1 MPEAVRHST
10 IRALGDG
17 ATERWDATTGRWRMS
32 QPARPPQPASA
43 RAAPQGGV
51 PRAARVGIPP
61 AGPVGRSYSNARH
74 TRTTIGFGGG
84 STSADTELASDLATL
99 RSRSRQVIR
108 DSGYAKR
115 AKTVI
120 VNNVIGVGVGMQA
133 QVTTTRN
140 KSATRINDP
149 IERAWLAW
157 MAADS
162 CHTGGAMHF
171 HDLERMAMGQV
182 FEAGEV
188 FIRKHY
194 ARFGGS
200 AVPLG
205 LEVIESERLASELV
219 DPSVGI
225 DAGHEFRMGI
235 EVDAFGRAQYYWIR
249 RQHPG
254 DLRSRL
260 VDRDLYE
267 RVPARDIFH
276 LRVVDRWPQT
286 RGEPWMHTALRK
298 LDELNEYSQHEV
310 SAARAGAAYFAT
322 LTTPEENM
330 PNSPVADG
338 TDQASGQQV
347 MEIDSL
353 TVTQLAPGETL
364 NFHTPNRPNSAL
376 DPFMRTMLREVAAGT
391 GVSYESLSRDYSQS
405 NYSSSRLALLD
416 DRDLFK
422 VIQLWWIRNFRMPLH
437 RVWLQQAVLAHAVVG
452 LDVGIYAADM
462 EKYSAVL
469 FKPRGWGWIDPT
481 KEVAA
486 YKEAIKAGLATITD
500 VVAATGGGMDIEDV
514 VQTRK
519 RELELLDEAGVVVD
533 TTVTPYAQAG
543 GAPLQ
548 QTRPK
553 PDDEPGGTD
562 DEEPAA
568 RAPRNKQR

>member
-17 ATERWDATTGRWRMS
+17 ASERWDATTGRWRVTPPA
-32 QPARPPQPASA
+32 QRAAAAPKPQARPP
-43 RAAPQGGV
+43 RG
-51 PRAARVGIPP
+51 ARVVHP
-61 AGPVGRSYSNARH
+61 AGPVARSYSNARH
-74 TRTTIGFGGG
+74 TRTTIGFGGS

-120 VNNVIGVGVGMQA
+120 VNNVIGTGVGMQA

-182 FEAGEV
+182 FEAGEI

-194 ARFGGS
+194 SRFGSS

-205 LEVIESERLASELV
+205 LEVIEPERLASELV

-225 DAGHEFRMGI
+225 DAGHDFRMGI
-235 EVDAFGRAQYYWIR
+235 ETDAFGRAQYYWIR

-330 PNSPVADG
+330 PNSPLSDG
-338 TDQASGQQV
+338 VDDASGQQV

-353 TVTQLAPGETL
+353 TVTQLAPGEKL
-364 NFHTPNRPNSAL
+364 DFHTPNRPNAAL

-422 VIQLWWIRNFRMPLH
+422 VFQLWWIRNFRMPLH
-437 RVWLQQAVLAHAVVG
+437 KVWLQQAVLAHAVVG
-452 LDVGIYAADM
+452 LDLGVYAADM
-462 EKYSAVL
+462 DKYSAVL

-486 YKEAIKAGLATITD
+486 YKEAIKAGLTTITD

-519 RELELLDEAGVVVD
+519 RELELLAEAGVVVD
-533 TTVTPYAQAG
+533 TTVTPFSQTG
-543 GAPLQ
+543 GAPLAPAK
-548 QTRPK
+548 PK
-553 PDDEPGGTD
+553 DDEPGDTD
-562 DEEPAA
+562 DDEPAA
-568 RAPRNKQR
+568 RVLRNKQR

>member
-1 MPEAVRHST
+1 MA
-10 IRALGDG
+10 
-17 ATERWDATTGRWRMS
+17 
-32 QPARPPQPASA
+32 
-43 RAAPQGGV
+43 
-51 PRAARVGIPP
+51 
-61 AGPVGRSYSNARH
+61 RSYSNARH
-74 TRTTIGFGGG
+74 TRTTIGFGGS
-84 STSADTELASDLATL
+84 STSADAELASDLATL

-120 VNNVIGVGVGMQA
+120 VNNVIGTGVGMQA

-140 KSATRINDP
+140 KAATRINDP
-149 IERAWLAW
+149 IERAWVAW
-157 MAADS
+157 MTADS

-182 FEAGEV
+182 FEAGEI

-194 ARFGGS
+194 TRFGNS

-205 LEVIESERLASELV
+205 LEVIEPERLASELV

-225 DAGHEFRMGI
+225 DAGHDFRMGI
-235 EVDAFGRAQYYWIR
+235 ETDAFGRAQYYWIR

-267 RVPARDIFH
+267 RVPAQDIFH

-330 PNSPVADG
+330 PNSPLADG
-338 TDQASGQQV
+338 VDEASGQQV

-353 TVTQLAPGETL
+353 TVTQLAPGEKL
-364 NFHTPNRPNSAL
+364 DFHTPNRPNAAL

-422 VIQLWWIRNFRMPLH
+422 VFQLWWIRNFRMPLH
-437 RVWLQQAVLAHAVVG
+437 KVWLQQAVLARAVVG
-452 LDVGIYAADM
+452 LEPALYASDID
-462 EKYSAVL
+462 KYSAVL

-486 YKEAIKAGLATITD
+486 YKEAIKAGLTTITD

-519 RELELLDEAGVVVD
+519 RELDLLAEAGVVVD
-533 TTVTPYAQAG
+533 TTVTAFSQVG

-548 QTRPK
+548 PPK
-553 PDDEPGGTD
+553 SKADDEPAGTD
-562 DEEPAA
+562 DDEPAA
-568 RAPRNKQR
+568 RTPRNKQR